1 MGSDN
6 EKKFADVS
14 SWVSF
19 PKMETETLEFWT
31 DQDIFGKLRRQNAG
45 RTPFVFLEGPPTANG
60 MPHVGHALGR
70 SIKDVYLRHKAMSG
84 FDVIPWKGGWDCH
97 GLPVEIEVEKEL
109 GLRSKKEIVEYGID
123 KFNLR
128 CRDSVMRYEDIWKK
142 MSQRLGFWIDM
153 EDPYITMKTPYIESV
168 WWSLKTMYEKGLLE
182 KGHYIVPYCPR
193 CGTPLSSHEVAQGY
207 KDVKELSVTLK
218 FKLAEYDEAKLGQNA
233 FILAWT
239 TTPWTLPGNVA
250 LAVGKDINYAVVE
263 QNGEKLILAAD
274 LVEQVLEGEY
284 EMLGLMKGSE
294 LVGWKYHPLFDFM
307 DLREDGKKAYEVV
320 AADFVTT
327 AEGTGVVHT
336 AVMYGED
343 DYNLGMK
350 VGLPARHT
358 VDTEGKFNELVSMW
372 QGKFVKKPGLDLEIA
387 IHLHDNNRLY
397 KKANYLHS
405 YPFCWRCD
413 SPLLYYGLD
422 SWFVRMSRL
431 RKELMDNN
439 EKITWKPE
447 HLKDGRFGNFLEEVK
462 DWALSRN
469 RFWGTP
475 LPVWNC
481 KCGKQICVG
490 SFDELGKL
498 AGGLPADFEPHRP
511 WVDNID
517 VKCPDCGARM
527 ERETYVIDT
536 WYDSGS
542 APFAQFHYPFENQE
556 MFKRAFPADF
566 ITEALDQTRGWFYTL
581 LAVNTCVFGET
592 PYKKCL
598 TQGLMLNEEGAK
610 MSKSKGTALDPF
622 KIYDEWGADALRL
635 ALFSTPCWASSKFS
649 ELALKEAKSKV
660 MTTLWNV
667 YVFYVNNANLDGFD
681 PADSVESEA
690 LLDRW
695 IISRQNTVIGEI
707 DEAMEDLE
715 AHRAVR
721 AIFEFVDDLSNWYL
735 RRSRRR
741 FWSGEDPKEKLAAHS
756 TLYSVLCDSSRML
769 APFTPFMADAMY
781 RNLVTGKGGRAK
793 ESVHLDSFPK
803 YSPDASD
810 RALEEEMDLVKNI
823 AEAGRNARQTSGVR
837 LRQPLARAI
846 VVTEAEV
853 SHPEEDIQILM
864 DELNVKAME
873 FVKSKPESA
882 EGMAMAEGKGF
893 TVLMDMHMTPELERE
908 GMARDIV
915 RRIQSLRKDMDLQY
929 DRTVEMGIEG
939 DAEVLQAMDEH
950 RDYISQETLAVKVV
964 QGEVPGGTAGEW
976 DILGKKLKVWLLAV

>member
-207 KDVKELSVTLK
+207 RDVKELSVTLK

-250 LAVGKDINYAVVE
+250 LAVGNDISYAIVE
-263 QNGEKLILAAD
+263 QNGEKLILASE

-307 DLREDGKKAYEVV
+307 DLREEGKKAYEVV

-350 VGLPARHT
+350 VNLPARHT

-490 SFDELGKL
+490 SFEELGKL

-511 WVDNID
+511 WVDNIE
-517 VKCPDCGARM
+517 VKCPDCGGRM

-556 MFKRAFPADF
+556 MFRRAFPADF

-592 PYKKCL
+592 PYRKCL

-681 PADSVESEA
+681 PAESVESEA

-707 DEAMEDLE
+707 DDAMEDLE

-741 FWSGEDPKEKLAAHS
+741 FWSGEDPKEKLAANS
-756 TLYSVLCDSSRML
+756 TLYSVLCNSSRML

-781 RNLVTGKGGRAK
+781 RNLVKGKGADAK

-837 LRQPLARAI
+837 LRQPLARAT
-846 VVTEAEV
+846 VVTAAEV

-873 FVKSKPESA
+873 FVKEKPETA

-893 TVLMDMHMTPELERE
+893 TVLMDMTMTPELERE

-964 QGEVPGGTAGEW
+964 RGEVPCGTAGEW

>member
-1 MGSDN
+1 
-6 EKKFADVS
+6 
-14 SWVSF
+14 
-19 PKMETETLEFWT
+19 MESETLEFWER
-31 DQDIFGKLRRQNAG
+31 QNIFGKLRSQNSG
-45 RTPFVFLEGPPTANG
+45 KTPFVFLEGPPTANG
-60 MPHVGHALGR
+60 LPHVGHALGR
-70 SIKDVYLRHKAMSG
+70 AIKDVYLRHKALSG

-109 GLRSKKEIVEYGID
+109 GLKSKKDIVEYGID
-123 KFNLR
+123 RFNLK
-128 CRDSVMRYEDIWKK
+128 CRDSVMRYEDIWKN
-142 MSQRLGFWIDM
+142 MSRRLGFWIDM
-153 EDPYITMKTPYIESV
+153 EDPYITMRTPYIESV

-207 KDVKELSVTLK
+207 RDVKELSVTLK

-250 LAVGKDINYAVVE
+250 LAVGKDINYAIVE
-263 QNGEKLILAAD
+263 QNGERLILAAD
-274 LVEQVLEGEY
+274 LVEQVIEGEF
-284 EMLGLMKGSE
+284 EMLGVMKGSE

-307 DLREDGKKAYEVV
+307 DLREEGKKAYEVV

-358 VDTEGKFNELVSMW
+358 VDTEGKFNGLVSLW
-372 QGKFVKKPGLDLEIA
+372 QGKFVKKPGLDVEIA
-387 IHLHDNNRLY
+387 VHLHDNNRLY
-397 KKANYLHS
+397 KKANYMHS

-439 EKITWKPE
+439 RGITWKPE

-481 KCGKQICVG
+481 KCGKQVCVG
-490 SFDELGKL
+490 SFEELGKL

-511 WVDNID
+511 WVDDIG
-517 VKCPDCGARM
+517 VKCPECGAGM
-527 ERETYVIDT
+527 ERESYVIDT

-542 APFAQFHYPFENQE
+542 APFAQFHYPFENSE
-556 MFKRAFPADF
+556 MFKRSFPADF

-581 LAVNTCVFGET
+581 LAVNVCVFGET
-592 PYKKCL
+592 PYRKCL
-598 TQGLMLNEEGAK
+598 TQGLMLNEDGAK

-635 ALFSTPCWASSKFS
+635 ALYSTPCWASSKFS
-649 ELALKEAKSKV
+649 DAALKEAKSKV

-667 YVFYVNNANLDGFD
+667 YVFFVNNANLDGFD
-681 PADSVESEA
+681 PKDSAGSEA

-695 IISRQNTVIGEI
+695 ILSRQNSTLGEI
-707 DEAMEDLE
+707 NDAMDDLE
-715 AHRAVR
+715 VHRAVR
-721 AIFEFVDDLSNWYL
+721 AVFEFVDDLSNWYL

-741 FWSGEDPKEKLAAHS
+741 FWSGEDPADKLAANS
-756 TLYSVLCDSSRML
+756 TMYRVLSESVKML
-769 APFTPFMADAMY
+769 APFTPFMAESMY
-781 RNLVTGKGGRAK
+781 QNLTVGKVQGAK
-793 ESVHLDSFPK
+793 ESVHLDSYPA
-803 YSPDASD
+803 YRAEAPA
-810 RALEEEMDLVKNI
+810 RALEDEMALVQHI
-823 AEAGRNARQTSGVR
+823 AEAGRNVRQTSGVR
-837 LRQPLARAI
+837 LRQPLSRA
-846 VVTEAEV
+846 VVCTKEDVA
-853 SHPEEDIQILM
+853 HLDEDIQILM

-873 FVKSKPESA
+873 FMSQPPDAGS
-882 EGMAMAEGKGF
+882 MASAEGKGF
-893 TVLMDMHMTPELERE
+893 TIFMDMAITPELERE
-908 GMARDIV
+908 GIARDIV

-929 DRTVEMGIEG
+929 DTPVKMGVEG
-939 DAEVLQAMDEH
+939 DPEVLKAMDEH
-950 RDYISQETLAVKVV
+950 MDYISRETLAAETVRS
-964 QGEVPGGTAGEW
+964 PLPDGTLGEW
-976 DILGKKLKVWLLAV
+976 DVLGKKLKVWLKAI

>member
-1 MGSDN
+1 MGNDN

-19 PKMETETLEFWT
+19 PKMEDETLGFWESR
-31 DQDIFGKLRRQNAG
+31 DIFGKLRSQNAG
-45 RTPFVFLEGPPTANG
+45 KAPFVFLEGPPTANG
-60 MPHVGHALGR
+60 MPHVGHANGR
-70 SIKDVYLRHKAMSG
+70 ALKDVYLRHKAMSG

-109 GLRSKKEIVEYGID
+109 GLKSKKEIVEYGIER
-123 KFNLR
+123 FNLK
-128 CRDSVMRYEDIWKK
+128 CRESVMRYEDIWKN
-142 MSQRLGFWIDM
+142 MSRRLGFWIDM
-153 EDPYITMKTPYIESV
+153 EHPYVTMQTPYVESV
-168 WWSLKTMYEKGLLE
+168 WWSLKTMYDKGLLE

-207 KDVKELSVTLK
+207 RDVKELSVTLK
-218 FKLAEYDEAKLGQNA
+218 FKLAEYDQARLGQNA
-233 FILAWT
+233 FVLAWT

-250 LAVGKDINYAVVE
+250 LAVGADINYAVVE
-263 QNGEKLILAAD
+263 QNGERLVLASD
-274 LVEQVLEGEY
+274 LVEQVIEGEY

-294 LVGWKYHPLFDFM
+294 MVGWKYHPLFDFM
-307 DLREDGKKAYEVV
+307 DLREPGKKAYEIV
-320 AADFVTT
+320 AADFVTM

-350 VGLPARHT
+350 VGLPSKHT
-358 VDTEGKFNELVSMW
+358 VDTEGKFNELVSLW

-397 KKANYLHS
+397 KKANYTHS

-431 RKELMDNN
+431 RSELLANN
-439 EKITWKPE
+439 ETITWKPE
-447 HLKDGRFGNFLEEVK
+447 HLKNGRFGNFLEEAK

-475 LPVWNC
+475 LPVWTC
-481 KCGKQICVG
+481 KCGKMVCVG
-490 SFDELGKL
+490 SLSELKEL
-498 AGGLPADFEPHRP
+498 AGELPENFEPHRP
-511 WVDNID
+511 WVDNLGL
-517 VKCPDCGARM
+517 KCPACGGRM
-527 ERETYVIDT
+527 EREPYVIDT

-542 APFAQFHYPFENQE
+542 APFAQFHYPFENKE
-556 MFKRAFPADF
+556 MFERSFPADF

-581 LAVNTCVFGET
+581 LAVSTCVFGKS

-598 TQGLMLNEEGAK
+598 TQGLMLNEDGAK

-622 KIYDEWGADALRL
+622 RIYDEWGADVLRL

-649 ELALKEAKSKV
+649 DATLKEAKSKV

-681 PADSVESEA
+681 PADAVESDA

-695 IISRQNTVIGEI
+695 ILSRQNSLLGEI
-707 DEAMEDLE
+707 NDAMEGME
-715 AHRAVR
+715 VHRAVR
-721 AIFEFVDDLSNWYL
+721 GIFEFVDDLSNWYL

-741 FWSGEDPKEKLAAHS
+741 FWSGEDPKDKLAANS
-756 TLYSVLCDSSRML
+756 TLYKVLKDMSRLM
-769 APFTPFMADAMY
+769 APFAPFVAEAMY
-781 RNLVTGKGGRAK
+781 RNLVTGKVPGSM
-793 ESVHLDSFPK
+793 ESVHLDSFPV
-803 YSPDASD
+803 YRPEATD
-810 RALEEEMDLVKNI
+810 RALEEEMRMVQAI

-837 LRQPLARAI
+837 LRQPLSRAT
-846 VVTEAEV
+846 VVTRENVA
-853 SHPEEDIQILM
+853 HPAEDIQILM

-873 FVKSKPESA
+873 MVPEASEA
-882 EGMAMAEGKGF
+882 VSGMAAAEGKGF
-893 TVLMDMHMTPELERE
+893 TVYIDMHITPELESE

-929 DRTVEMGIEG
+929 DRNVKMGVEG
-939 DAEVLQAMDEH
+939 DPEVLQAMDEY
-950 RDYISQETLAVKVV
+950 RDYIARETLASEIVAG
-964 QGEVPGGTAGEW
+964 QVPDGKMGEW
-976 DILGKKLKVWLLAV
+976 DILGKKLKVWLKAL

>member
-1 MGSDN
+1 MGNDN
-6 EKKFADVS
+6 EKKFADAS

-19 PKMETETLEFWT
+19 PKMEAEMLEFWNRN
-31 DQDIFGKLRRQNAG
+31 DIFGKLRAGNAG
-45 RTPFVFLEGPPTANG
+45 KTPFVFLEGPPTANG

-70 SIKDVYLRHKAMSG
+70 AIKDVYLRHMAMSG

-109 GLRSKKEIVEYGID
+109 GLRSKKDIIEYGID

-153 EDPYITMKTPYIESV
+153 DDPYITMKTPYIESV
-168 WWSLKTMYEKGLLE
+168 WWSLKTIYEKGLLE

-207 KDVKELSVTLK
+207 KDVKELSLTLK
-218 FKLAEYDEAKLGQNA
+218 FKLAEYDDAKLGPNA

-250 LAVGKDINYAVVE
+250 LAVGKDINYAIVE
-263 QNGEKLILAAD
+263 QNGERLILASD
-274 LVEQVLEGEY
+274 LLETIIEGEY
-284 EMLGLMKGSE
+284 EMLGMLKGSE
-294 LVGWKYHPLFDFM
+294 MVGWKYQPLFDFM
-307 DLREDGKKAYEVV
+307 DLREEGKKAYEVV

-350 VGLPARHT
+350 IGLPARHT
-358 VDTEGKFNELVSMW
+358 VDTEGKFNELVSLW
-372 QGKFVKKPGLDLEIA
+372 QGKFVKKKGLDVEIA
-387 IHLHDNNRLY
+387 VHLHDNNRLY
-397 KKANYLHS
+397 KKANYVHS

-431 RKELMDNN
+431 RTEMMANN
-439 EKITWKPE
+439 ETITWKPE
-447 HLKDGRFGNFLEEVK
+447 HLKYGRFGNFLEELK

-481 KCGKQICVG
+481 ACGHQLCVG
-490 SFDELGKL
+490 SFEELGKL
-498 AGGLPADFEPHRP
+498 AGGLPENFEPHRP
-511 WVDNID
+511 WVDEID
-517 VKCPDCGARM
+517 VKCPKCQARM

-542 APFAQFHYPFENQE
+542 AFFAQFHYPFENEE

-566 ITEALDQTRGWFYTL
+566 ITEALDQTRGWFYTM
-581 LAVNTCVFGET
+581 LAVGTSVFNEA

-598 TQGLMLNEEGAK
+598 TQGLMLNEDGAK

-635 ALFSTPCWASSKFS
+635 ALYTTPCWASSKFS
-649 ELALKEAKSKV
+649 DATLKEAKSKV

-667 YVFYVNNANLDGFD
+667 YVFFVNNANLDGFD
-681 PADSVESEA
+681 PADAVKSEA

-695 IISRQNTVIGEI
+695 IVSRQNSLAGEI
-707 DEAMEDLE
+707 GRAMEDLE
-715 AHRAVR
+715 VHRAVK
-721 AIFEFVDDLSNWYL
+721 AIFEFVDELSNWYL

-741 FWSGEDPKEKLAAHS
+741 FWSGEDPAEKLAAYS
-756 TLYSVLCDSSRML
+756 TLYKVLCQTSKLL
-769 APFTPFMADAMY
+769 APFTPYMADALY
-781 RNLVTGKGGRAK
+781 QNLAVGHLPDAK
-793 ESVHLDSFPK
+793 ESVHLDSFPT
-803 YSPDASD
+803 YDESMTD
-810 RALEEEMDLVKNI
+810 RALEDEMKLIIDI

-837 LRQPLARAI
+837 LRQPLSEAFA
-846 VVTEAEV
+846 VTEREFQNR
-853 SHPEEDIQILM
+853 EEAIQILE
-864 DELNVKAME
+864 DELNVKEM
-873 FVKSKPESA
+873 FIGPEPPVRELAS
-882 EGMAMAEGKGF
+882 AEGKGF
-893 TVLMDMHMTPELERE
+893 KVYIETHITKELKLE
-908 GMARDIV
+908 GISRDVV
-915 RRIQSLRKDMDLQY
+915 RRIQSLRKEMDLKY
-929 DRTVEMGIEG
+929 DQTVKMGVDG
-939 DAEVLQAMDEH
+939 DDEILEAMKLF
-950 RDYISQETLAVKVV
+950 RDYITGETLAVEVV
-964 QGEVPGGTAGEW
+964 QGELEGGKPGEW
-976 DILGKKLKVWLLAV
+976 KILDMTLKVWLLEL

>member
-1 MGSDN
+1 MGNDN

-14 SWVSF
+14 SWVNFS
-19 PKMETETLEFWT
+19 KMEEETLEVWNRN
-31 DQDIFGKLRRQNAG
+31 DIFAKLRQQNAG
-45 RTPFVFLEGPPTANG
+45 KTPFVFLEGPPTANG

-70 SIKDVYLRHKAMSG
+70 SLKDVYLRHKAMSG

-109 GLRSKKEIVEYGID
+109 GLKSKKEIVEYGID
-123 KFNLR
+123 KFNLK

-153 EDPYITMKTPYIESV
+153 DNPYITMKTPYIESV
-168 WWSLKTMYEKGLLE
+168 WWSLKTMYEKKLLE

-218 FKLAEYDEAKLGQNA
+218 FKLAEYDDKKLGQNA

-250 LAVGKDINYAVVE
+250 LAVGKDIDYAIVE
-263 QNGEKLILAAD
+263 QNGERLILALE
-274 LVEQVLEGEY
+274 LVEKVIEGDH
-284 EMLGLMKGSE
+284 EMLGVIKGAE

-307 DLREDGKKAYEVV
+307 DLREPGKKAYEVV
-320 AADFVTT
+320 EADFVTT
-327 AEGTGVVHT
+327 GEGTGVVHT

-350 VGLPARHT
+350 AGLPARHT
-358 VDTEGKFNELVSMW
+358 VDTEGKFNELVSLW
-372 QGKFVKKPGLDLEIA
+372 QGKFVKKQGLDVEIA
-387 IHLHDNNRLY
+387 VHLHDNNRLY

-431 RKELMDNN
+431 RSELMANN
-439 EKITWKPE
+439 DKITWKPE
-447 HLKDGRFGNFLEEVK
+447 HLKEGRFGNFLEEAK

-481 KCGKQICVG
+481 KCGHQICVG
-490 SFDELGKL
+490 SFEELGKL
-498 AGGLPADFEPHRP
+498 SGGLPADFEPHRP
-511 WVDNID
+511 WVDSID
-517 VKCPDCGARM
+517 VKCPKCHARM
-527 ERETYVIDT
+527 EREPYVIDT

-581 LAVNTCVFGET
+581 LAVSTCVFGET

-622 KIYDEWGADALRL
+622 KIYEQWGADALRL
-635 ALFSTPCWASSKFS
+635 ALYSTPCWASSKFS
-649 ELALKEAKSKV
+649 EATLKEAKSKV

-667 YVFYVNNANLDGFD
+667 YVFFVNNANLDGFD
-681 PADSVESEA
+681 PKDAVDSDA
-690 LLDRW
+690 MLDRW
-695 IISRQNTVIGEI
+695 ILSRQNSLAGEVNS
-707 DEAMEDLE
+707 AMEDLE
-715 AHRAVR
+715 VHRAVR

-741 FWSGEDPKEKLAAHS
+741 FWSDGDAADKLAANS
-756 TLYSVLCDSSRML
+756 TLYRVLCQTSVLM
-769 APFTPFMADAMY
+769 APFTPYMAESLY
-781 RNLVTGKGGRAK
+781 SNLAIGHLPDAK
-793 ESVHLDSFPK
+793 ESVHLDDFPQYDPGK
-803 YSPDASD
+803 TDD
-810 RALEEEMDLVKNI
+810 ALENEMRLIMDM
-823 AEAGRNARQTSGVR
+823 AEAGRNVRQTSGVR
-837 LRQPLARAI
+837 LRQPLLRAFA
-846 VVTEAEV
+846 VTDMELPHKEEA
-853 SHPEEDIQILM
+853 IRILE
-864 DELNVKAME
+864 DELNVKEMTIDVHPPARE
-873 FVKSKPESA
+873 LA
-882 EGMAMAEGKGF
+882 NAEGKGF
-893 TVLMDMHMTPELERE
+893 KIYMETRITKELKLE
-908 GMARDIV
+908 GISRDIV
-915 RRIQSLRKDMDLQY
+915 RRIQSLRKEMNLKY
-929 DRTVEMGIEG
+929 DQEVRMGVEG
-939 DAEVLQAMDEH
+939 DPEVLEALEMF
-950 RDYISQETLAVKVV
+950 RDYITGETLASDIVS
-964 QGEVPGGTAGEW
+964 GPIEGGKAGEW
-976 DILGKKLKVWLLAV
+976 EILDMKLKVWLLSI